1 VNIYEFWWSSCW
13 ICTNGVCGKEI
24 SKFTPPKR
32 NEGQYVPLKFFMR
45 KEIQILVFLGIWF
58 AGCKSRVSKGE
69 KISSPHST
77 SLPKD
82 SSGLRGVSAAK
93 PLRDKSIPI
102 LEEEHRYDPP
112 NQDSVLVFRWNEPF
126 WKEMSEPEKAVL
138 AYVATFADGDNCN
151 FSAECDGQNGIQCKL
166 VTAIGLGC
174 QCSTSHLDF
183 LRQWFDPK
191 VPVLEEGHCY
201 QRPLTASRRV
211 MFSQIHLTVKGNL
224 LTVTYK
230 GSGMTDEEGWTFEGT
245 EIFQLQ
251 GHQLKVIASKQSPL
265 NPKKDKD

>member
-1 VNIYEFWWSSCW
+1 
-13 ICTNGVCGKEI
+13 
-24 SKFTPPKR
+24 
-32 NEGQYVPLKFFMR
+32 MR

-58 AGCKSRVSKGE
+58 LGCKSRVSKGE
-69 KISSPHST
+69 KIGLPT
-77 SLPKD
+77 PLPKN
-82 SSGLRGVSAAK
+82 SSGVSAPK
-93 PLRDKSIPI
+93 PLRDKSIFI
-102 LEEEHRYDPP
+102 LEEEQRYDPQ
-112 NQDSVLVFRWNEPF
+112 NSLAIRDSVLVFRWNEPF

-138 AYVATFADGDNCN
+138 AYIATFADGDNCN
-151 FSAECDGQNGIQCKL
+151 FSAECDGKNGIQCKL

-191 VPVLEEGHCY
+191 VPVLEDGHCY

-230 GSGMTDEEGWTFEGT
+230 GSGMTGEDVWQFEGT

-251 GHQLKVIASKQSPL
+251 GHQLKVIDSKQSTL
-265 NPKKDKD
+265 NPEKDED